1 MDMVYTYLF
10 MIIKNNIPPKRPR
23 ANNMP
28 IRQDI
33 PSLRINHKPRR
44 LTTHRQLRIKRARLT
59 IMNRDNALHHILNG
73 SLPLGRIRL
82 RRANGKQATGI
93 VFVLDIV
100 HRPVRGRAVPRRQD
114 VRGLWL
120 EVFGGLM
127 LICDGRR
134 TAAAAVGV
142 FAFCATGVAS
152 GHRIEKSGPLNGH
165 SRGEHESA
173 GQ

>member
-1 MDMVYTYLF
+1 
-10 MIIKNNIPPKRPR
+10 
-23 ANNMP
+23 MP

-33 PSLRINHKPRR
+33 PTLRINHKPRR

-82 RRANGKQATGI
+82 RRANGKQPTRI
-93 VFVLDIV
+93 ILVLDIV
-100 HRPVRGRAVPRRQD
+100 HRPVRRRAIPRRHD
-114 VRGLWL
+114 GRL

>member
-1 MDMVYTYLF
+1 
-10 MIIKNNIPPKRPR
+10 
-23 ANNMP
+23 MP

-33 PSLRINHKPRR
+33 PTLRINHKPRR

-59 IMNRDNALHHILNG
+59 IMNRDHALHHILNG

-82 RRANGKQATGI
+82 RRANGKQPTRI
-93 VFVLDIV
+93 VLVLDIV

-114 VRGLWL
+114 VRSLWL

-127 LICDGRR
+127 LICGGRR
-134 TAAAAVGV
+134 IAVGV
-142 FAFCATGVAS
+142 FAFGAAGVAS
-152 GHRIEKSGPLNGH
+152 GHRIEKSGPLNGD
-165 SRGEHESA
+165 SRGEHERA

>member
-100 HRPVRGRAVPRRQD
+100 HRPVRRRAIPRRHD
-114 VRGLWL
+114 GRL
-120 EVFGGLM
+120 EVFGGL
-127 LICDGRR
+127 ISGGRR
-134 TAAAAVGV
+134 IAVGDRAV
-142 FAFCATGVAS
+142 FAFGGAAGVAS
-152 GHRIEKSGPLNGH
+152 GHRMDKSGPISGH
-165 SRGEHESA
+165 NRREHESA